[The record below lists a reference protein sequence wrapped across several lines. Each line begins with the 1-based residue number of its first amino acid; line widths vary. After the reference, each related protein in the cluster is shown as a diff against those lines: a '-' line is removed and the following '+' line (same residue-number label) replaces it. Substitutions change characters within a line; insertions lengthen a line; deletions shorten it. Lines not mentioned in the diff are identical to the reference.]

1 MARTDDRVSA
11 PPPPRTVVLP
21 STELH
26 GRVTQFLNNE
36 AELLD
41 TYRFDEWLATFTADV
56 EYRMPVRTTQFLTE
70 GDGFGEFELMS
81 ENMASLTT
89 RVRRLETE
97 FAWAE
102 TPPSRTRHFITNVIV
117 EEADDAALMVRSSFL
132 ITRTRLD
139 LDYQMFT
146 GVRHDRVLRDGD
158 GFKVSRRRILVDQTV
173 ITATN
178 LSVLF

>member
-1 MARTDDRVSA
+1 MTSA
-11 PPPPRTVVLP
+11 VLP

-26 GRVTQFLNNE
+26 GRVTAFLYHE

-41 TYRFDEWLATFTADV
+41 ANRFAEWLELLAPEI
-56 EYRMPVRTTQFLTE
+56 EYRMPVRTTKFLLD
-70 GDGFGEFELMS
+70 GDGFEDFEFFS
-81 ENMASLTT
+81 ENLASLTT

-102 TPPSRTRHFITNVIV
+102 VPPSRPRHFVSNVIV
-117 EEADDAALMVRSSFL
+117 EEDVDELEVRSSFL
-132 ITRTRLD
+132 LTRTRQD

-146 GVRHDRVLRDGD
+146 GVRHDRLVPTADS
-158 GFKVSRRRILVDQTV
+158 FAIARRTILVDQTV
-173 ITATN
+173 LTATN